1 MVHREGWETLEGF
14 VRSLGLAGPVTTEA
28 PAAQAG
34 ARVPSAA
41 FSLAA
46 LVLGVG
52 RALPREALRSFAR
65 LAGVPPEVAAPVL
78 RRIRRL
84 ERWGEV
90 WMEEAERHA
99 LAAERHEQAGDLR
112 AAWEAWHTVLMCQRM
127 ATFTDGVYLPVPS
140 ADVRWRTYTHLRRTC
155 QHLAR
160 LEGRPF
166 HELKIPGPRE
176 KVPALF
182 HLPGEGVTRVPA
194 VLLVH
199 GLSGY
204 KEFKDFQGMGLR
216 DAGFATLSI
225 DMPAHGERFFGERL
239 RPDAEEDCVAALEWL
254 AAQPEVD
261 PDRLVLLGGSMGG
274 YWVVRTAARS
284 PRVRACVALATL
296 FAFGR
301 RAAAQPVPRARRPKV
316 PFLTLEFARVVG
328 STDPETLRQIA
339 SQFTLE
345 EAAPRVR
352 CPLFL
357 GHGTEDQVV
366 PFSEAW
372 RLARAVGSEDLTV
385 HPYPGA
391 GHEVSGPAPEHLPP
405 ILEWLKRVTGRA
417 TGGKGDA

>member
-1 MVHREGWETLEGF
+1 MAYREGWETLEGF
-14 VRSLGLAGPVTTEA
+14 VRSLGLAGPVTAEGS
-28 PAAQAG
+28 AAQAR
-34 ARVPSAA
+34 ARVPAAA
-41 FSLAA
+41 FGLAA

-52 RALPREALRSFAR
+52 RALPQEALHSLAR

-78 RRIRRL
+78 RRLRRL
-84 ERWGEV
+84 EQWGEV

-112 AAWEAWHTVLMCQRM
+112 AAWEAWYTVLLCQRM
-127 ATFTDGVYLPVPS
+127 AIFTDGIYLPVPS
-140 ADVRWRTYTHLRRTC
+140 ADARWRTYTHLRRTC
-155 QHLAR
+155 QRLAR

-216 DAGFATLSI
+216 DAGFATLAV

-239 RPDAEEDCVAALEWL
+239 RPDAEEDCLAALEWL

-274 YWVVRTAARS
+274 YWVVRTAARGA
-284 PRVRACVALATL
+284 RVRACVALATL
-296 FAFGR
+296 FSFGR
-301 RAAAQPVPRARRPKV
+301 RPAAQPTPRARRTKV
-316 PFLTLEFARVVG
+316 PFLLLEFARVVG
-328 STDPETLRQIA
+328 STDPEDLQRIA

-345 EAAPRVR
+345 EATPQVR
-352 CPLFL
+352 CPVFL
-357 GHGTEDQVV
+357 GHGTQDTVV
-366 PFSEAW
+366 PFSDLW
-372 RLARAVGSEDLTV
+372 RLARAIATEDLTV

-405 ILEWLKRVTGRA
+405 ILEWLRETLG
-417 TGGKGDA
+417 